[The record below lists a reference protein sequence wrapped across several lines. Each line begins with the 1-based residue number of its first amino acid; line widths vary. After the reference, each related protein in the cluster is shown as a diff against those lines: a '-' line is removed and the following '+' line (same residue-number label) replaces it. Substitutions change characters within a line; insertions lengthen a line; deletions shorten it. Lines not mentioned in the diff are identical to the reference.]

1 MPSSPN
7 PHRHAKTGRSECV
20 PELWLISDVSKLIN
34 FFFCLQKELK
44 KLAKA
49 QGSVVPLSAGTP
61 LPSTP
66 ATTSMPAQPPRTS
79 TPTPAPRGIKRE
91 FEDSALT
98 QPNGQGPG
106 PAAVTSSGSV
116 SPTSGHA
123 QRPGAAKAGVP
134 GARPRPLKKQRVVSC
149 HFTLSE
155 TTQFREEVTLLTCV
169 YVLPSDRNA
178 SFRFAPPLGGYLC
191 TQGLTLLTFIYL
203 SSTGPARPG
212 ERHASASAN
221 TAAYSTGRV
230 ILPHAAYARP

>member
-20 PELWLISDVSKLIN
+20 PELWFISDVSKLIN

-49 QGSVVPLSAGTP
+49 QGSVVPLSVGTP

-98 QPNGQGPG
+98 QPNAQGPG
-106 PAAVTSSGSV
+106 PAAVNSSGSV

-134 GARPRPLKKQRVVSC
+134 GARPRPLKKQRVVSF

-155 TTQFREEVTLLTCV
+155 TTQSCL
-169 YVLPSDRNA
+169 YVLPSDHNA

-191 TQGLTLLTFIYL
+191 TQGFALLTFIYL

-230 ILPHAAYARP
+230 ILPHAASVRS